1 MAADSL
7 EARLQELQRI
17 VNAERGRIVQLER
30 DTNDGVSSLDYARR
44 DKQQATNKG
53 GTWERS
59 LPYYGGYACS
69 SRSGAVNKCPSLSL
83 VMFT

>member
-44 DKQQATNKG
+44 DKQQERTGTSEIVRATPV
-53 GTWERS
+53 RR
-59 LPYYGGYACS
+59 L
-69 SRSGAVNKCPSLSL
+69 RVL
-83 VMFT
+83 FTLQR

>member
-44 DKQQATNKG
+44 DKQQDEQGGASEIVTAT
-53 GTWERS
+53 
-59 LPYYGGYACS
+59 
-69 SRSGAVNKCPSLSL
+69 AVTRALR
-83 VMFT
+83 